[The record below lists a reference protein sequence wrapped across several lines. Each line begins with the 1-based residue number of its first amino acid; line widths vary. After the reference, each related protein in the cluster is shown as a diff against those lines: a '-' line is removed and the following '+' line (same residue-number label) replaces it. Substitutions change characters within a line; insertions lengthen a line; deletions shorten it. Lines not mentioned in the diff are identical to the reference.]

1 MYGQDLSTGWIAD
14 VLCISPRTVEKHCTN
29 IMNKLDIHDRF
40 ESLKYAIKIGVV
52 DPELWAD

>member
-1 MYGQDLSTGWIAD
+1 
-14 VLCISPRTVEKHCTN
+14 
-29 IMNKLDIHDRF
+29 MNKLDIHDRF

>member
-1 MYGQDLSTGWIAD
+1 MYGQGLSTGRIAD
-14 VLCISPRTVEKHCTN
+14 VLCISPKTVEKHCTS

-40 ESLKYAIKIGVV
+40 ESLKYTIKIKVV